1 MLLLVG
7 MRLAVLLGCTWVLLW
22 GVVYGQILE
31 EVEQS
36 LEEQPEGEVLSVLEL
51 FERYRQE
58 PLCLRRARVGELAQ
72 LPGISRGIA
81 SRLLQLVQQYPDT
94 ALAQLLDS
102 LSLSPEQRQILLHA
116 TTVECP
122 PPESPRATARAAA
135 SLPLAS
141 FVETGSALG
150 PFLASRGRIRQRWEG
165 LEFEG
170 VWERDAGEALGIEH
184 LSLSL
189 IGHLWEGVRWI
200 VGDFRCLS
208 ATGVMLGPPFRLRSV
223 GRTAPAPWRTT
234 LRPWASMLEDGYWR
248 GAAVQLDVGRLGR
261 VLSWAAI
268 TPRSGR
274 VDSNGIVRSTK
285 TDGVFAT
292 PQERQ
297 LRFAFREYSAGGV
310 VELRLGEQLRWLVEA
325 LWLRYSHPLR
335 TQSRWDFQ
343 GQSGILLG
351 CGIAWHRGAWEFVA
365 EGVRDARGQFGGVV
379 ALRYSTKRWSAAVQ
393 LRSFAEEF
401 RSPYGSAFSWY
412 SAPSNEQG
420 VYAVATWGML
430 PGVSA
435 GMYGE
440 LFRSLAPPYGMPI
453 RQHGGGVGGWVE
465 WRRAQRWLLRLRLR
479 QQRVLEARKWE
490 SRWQSYEQE
499 QTAARLDATVQLR
512 RGWHLRGR
520 MELLWGRVPD
530 LQWGGLQLLG
540 VEVAQERWGGSAWSG
555 LYRSPGSTMAFWVYE
570 RATREFPRLHMLY
583 GHGSYTALS
592 GWVQLWRLRCEA
604 SAAAIARTVPPLV
617 SVWGR
622 RLQGEQYWLVSLAL
636 EVRY

>member
-1 MLLLVG
+1 
-7 MRLAVLLGCTWVLLW
+7 MRQAVLLGCAWALLW
-22 GVVYGQILE
+22 GAVYGQTLE

-36 LEEQPEGEVLSVLEL
+36 LEEQHEGEVLPVLEL

-58 PLCLRRARVGELAQ
+58 PLCLRRTRVGELAQ

-81 SRLLQLVQQYPDT
+81 SRLLQLVQQYPDR

-102 LSLSPEQRQILLHA
+102 LSLSPEQRQILLQT

-135 SLPLAS
+135 SLPLGKFA
-141 FVETGSALG
+141 ETGEYVG
-150 PFLASRGRIRQRWEG
+150 PFAASRGRVRHRWQW

-170 VWERDAGEALGIEH
+170 VWERDAGEALGMEH

-189 IGHLWEGVRWI
+189 IGQLWESVRWI
-200 VGDFRCLS
+200 IGDFRCLA
-208 ATGVMLGPPFRLRSV
+208 ATGVMLGPPFRLRSA
-223 GRTAPAPWRTT
+223 GMTAPAPWRTA
-234 LRPWASMLEDGYWR
+234 LRPWASTLEDGYWR
-248 GAAVQLDVGRLGR
+248 GAAVQVDVGGWGQ

-274 VDSNGIVRSTK
+274 VDSNGIVRSIK

-292 PQERQ
+292 PRERQ
-297 LRFAFREYSAGGV
+297 LRFAFREYSAGGI
-310 VELRLGEQLRWLVEA
+310 VELRLGEGLRWLLEA
-325 LWLRYSHPLR
+325 LWLRYSHPLG

-343 GQSGILLG
+343 GQSGMLLG
-351 CGIAWHRGAWEFVA
+351 SGIAWHRGAWEFVA
-365 EGVRDARGQFGGVV
+365 EGVRDARAQFAGVV
-379 ALRYSTKRWSAAVQ
+379 ALRYSTKRWSATLQ
-393 LRSFAEEF
+393 LRRFAEEF
-401 RSPYGSAFSWY
+401 RSPYGSTFSWY
-412 SAPSNEQG
+412 SAPSNEEG
-420 VYAVATWGML
+420 VYAATTWKMRP

-435 GMYGE
+435 GVYGE
-440 LFRSLAPPYGMPI
+440 LFRSLAPPFGMPI
-453 RQHGGGVGGWVE
+453 RQHGGRVGGWVE
-465 WRRAQRWLLRLRLR
+465 WRRAQRWSLRLWLR
-479 QQRVLEARKWE
+479 QQRTLEARKRE

-499 QTAARLDATVQLR
+499 QTAARLDAAVQLR
-512 RGWHLRGR
+512 QGWRLRGR

-530 LQWGGLQLLG
+530 SQWGALQLLG
-540 VEVAQERWGGSAWSG
+540 MEVEQEGWGGSAWSG
-555 LYRSPGSTMAFWVYE
+555 LYRSPSSAVAFWVYE

-592 GWVQLWRLRCEA
+592 GWVRLWKLRCEA
-604 SAAAIARTVPPLV
+604 SAAAIARTVPPLA

-622 RLQGEQYWLVSLAL
+622 RLQGGQYWLVSLAL

>member
-1 MLLLVG
+1 
-7 MRLAVLLGCTWVLLW
+7 MRQVVLLGCAWALLW
-22 GVVYGQILE
+22 GAVQGQTSE

-36 LEEQPEGEVLSVLEL
+36 LEERDEEGVLPVLEL
-51 FERYRQE
+51 LERYRQE

-81 SRLLQLVQQYPDT
+81 SRLLQLVQQYSDT
-94 ALAQLLDS
+94 VLAQLLDS
-102 LSLSPEQRQILLHA
+102 LSLSPEQRQILLQA

-122 PPESPRATARAAA
+122 PLESPRATARAAA

-141 FVETGSALG
+141 FVETGGTLG
-150 PFLASRGRIRQRWEG
+150 PFLASRGRIRQRWKW

-170 VWERDAGEALGIEH
+170 VWERDAGETLGMEH

-189 IGHLWEGVRWI
+189 IGQPWEGVRWI
-200 VGDFRCLS
+200 VGDFRCLA
-208 ATGVMLGPPFRLRSV
+208 ATGVMLGVPFRLR
-223 GRTAPAPWRTT
+223 GAGMTAPAPWRTA
-234 LRPWASMLEDGYWR
+234 LRPWASTLEDGYWR
-248 GAAVQLDVGRLGR
+248 GAAVQLDIGRLGR

-274 VDSNGIVRSTK
+274 VDSNGIVRSIK
-285 TDGVFAT
+285 TDGIFAT

-310 VELRLGEQLRWLVEA
+310 VELRLGEELRWLVEA

-335 TQSRWDFQ
+335 TQSRRDFQ
-343 GQSGILLG
+343 GQSGMLLG
-351 CGIAWHRGAWEFVA
+351 FGIAWQQGAWECVA
-365 EGVRDARGQFGGVV
+365 EGVRDARAQFAGVV

-393 LRSFAEEF
+393 LRRFAEKF
-401 RSPYGSAFSWY
+401 RSPYGSVFSWY

-420 VYAVATWGML
+420 VYTAATWRML
-430 PGVSA
+430 SGVSA

-440 LFRSLAPPYGMPI
+440 LFYSLAPPFGMPI
-453 RQHGGGVGGWVE
+453 RQHGGRVGGWVE
-465 WRRAQRWLLRLRLR
+465 WRRAQRWSLRLWLY
-479 QQRVLEARKWE
+479 QQRMLEARKWE
-490 SRWQSYEQE
+490 SQWQSYEQE
-499 QTAARLDATVQLR
+499 QTAARLYAAVQLR
-512 RGWHLRGR
+512 QGWHLRGR

-530 LQWGGLQLLG
+530 AQWGALQLLG
-540 VEVAQERWGGSAWSG
+540 MEVAQERWGGTAWSG
-555 LYRSPGSTMAFWVYE
+555 LYRSPGSALAFWIYE

-583 GHGSYTALS
+583 GHGSYMALS
-592 GWVQLWRLRCEA
+592 GWVRLWKFRCEA
-604 SAAAIARTVPPLV
+604 SAAAIARTVPPLA

-622 RLQGEQYWLVSLAL
+622 KLQGGQYWLLSFAL